1 VGARTLAPTPES
13 PLCCGQVTPS
23 WKDFVGMCNSRLP
36 PSAIGEGALVEQDA
50 RRQLQQDTGEFMR
63 QLIDVLS
70 TAKSSD
76 GELLLARGSSIRRNA
91 SDCPEP
97 AEERDR
103 YR

>member
-1 VGARTLAPTPES
+1 
-13 PLCCGQVTPS
+13 
-23 WKDFVGMCNSRLP
+23 MCNSRLP

-103 YR
+103 YQ